1 MEPYINILILGM
13 IQEFAAENESRHAIS
28 PQPSFCTTPTKQN
41 ASQFTS

>member
-13 IQEFAAENESRHAIS
+13 IQEFAAKHELHAIS
-28 PQPSFCTTPTKQN
+28 PNLPFAPLQRRN